1 METIMKQPRK
11 VLAATDF
18 STPARHALERA
29 ALLAGAHADTRMML
43 AHVVAVSAFETLRRL
58 LPGDAA
64 ALETGALE
72 QAGKSLDELAAH
84 LRDGCACSIET
95 RLLWGAPLA
104 ALSGLAEAEQVDLLV
119 MGARGSHFVQE
130 ALLGTTTERVLS
142 KSSRPLLA
150 VKQRPLSPYRRI
162 LAPVDFSAHAAA
174 AINAAHAWLPDA
186 EFVLLNAF
194 EVELESTLRFAGLE
208 DEQIHQ
214 YRIRAREA
222 AQASMSEFVAKLE
235 VPANRLTRQF
245 VHGAATL
252 RILEQEQALDADL
265 IVMGKHGQSVME
277 ELLLGSVTKH
287 VLAHSASDVF
297 IAGHYS

>member
-1 METIMKQPRK
+1 MKPSRT

-18 STPARHALERA
+18 SAPARHALERA
-29 ALLAGAHADTRMML
+29 ALLAGAHGDARLML
-43 AHVVAVSAFETLRRL
+43 AHVVALSAFEALRRL

-64 ALETGALE
+64 ALEAGALE
-72 QAGKSLDELAAH
+72 QAGKSLDELAAR
-84 LRDGCACSIET
+84 LRDSCACGIEP
-95 RLLWGAPLA
+95 RLLQGAPLA
-104 ALSGLAEAEQVDLLV
+104 ALSELAEAERVDLLV

-150 VKQRPLSPYRRI
+150 VKQRALSSYRRV
-162 LAPVDFSAHAAA
+162 LAPVDFSRHAAV

-186 EFVLLNAF
+186 EFVLLHAF
-194 EVELESTLRFAGLE
+194 EVELESTFRFAGL
-208 DEQIHQ
+208 DEERIHQ
-214 YRIRAREA
+214 YRIQAREA
-222 AQASMSEFVAKLE
+222 AQAAMEEFVAKLE
-235 VPANRLTRQF
+235 VPASRITRQY

-252 RILEQEQALDADL
+252 RILEQEQALDVDL